1 MNTKDEK
8 QGEGSGSTNMKN
20 QKLVREQLD
29 ATLQRFQ
36 PLKNISPPKKGW
48 IRAIRDALGM
58 TAKQLAR
65 RLQVAQQA
73 IARIENNELAGAVTI
88 KTMRRVAE
96 GLDCVFVY
104 GLVPRSSLE
113 STLLNQADRVVTQR
127 LARASQT
134 MALEDQA
141 LSLKEK
147 HKMHS
152 QLRSDLADKYSSNL
166 WDEL

>member
-1 MNTKDEK
+1 
-8 QGEGSGSTNMKN
+8 MKN

-29 ATLQRFQ
+29 ATLQRFH
-36 PLKNISPPKKGW
+36 PLKNSSPPKKGW